1 MNIVLLGPPGA
12 GKGTQAKRIEKALG
26 LVQLSTGDMLRREI
40 AAGSELGKRAKSYMD
55 AGKLVP
61 DALIIDIIDRRLG
74 DPDCTKGVI
83 LDGFPRTVP
92 QAEALDRMMRQR
104 GLKMDHVIELKVDDE
119 IIVDRIAGRY
129 ACAKCGVGYHDR
141 FQKPK
146 VAGVCDACGGKEFV
160 RRSDDKPEVVRERLT
175 AFNRDTAPIIDYY
188 RKKGLLETV
197 DGMAPI
203 DAVTQELTGILG

>member
-1 MNIVLLGPPGA
+1 MLLGAPGA
-12 GKGTQAKRIEKALG
+12 GKGTQAKRLEDHYG

>member
-1 MNIVLLGPPGA
+1 MNLMLLGAPGA
-12 GKGTQAKRIEKALG
+12 GKGTQAKRLEDHYG

>member
-1 MNIVLLGPPGA
+1 MNLMLLGAPGA
-12 GKGTQAKRIEKALG
+12 GKGTQAKRLEDRYG

-40 AAGSELGKRAKSYMD
+40 AAGSEMGKKAKSFME

-61 DALIIDIIDRRLG
+61 DDLIIDIIERRLAG
-74 DPDCTKGVI
+74 PDCGKGVI

-92 QAEALDRMMRQR
+92 QAEALDMMLTQR
-104 GLKMDHVIELKVDDE
+104 KLKMDHVIELKVDDE
-119 IIVDRIAGRY
+119 VIVGRIAGRY
-129 ACAKCGVGYHDR
+129 ACAKCGAGYHDE

-146 VAGVCDACGGKEFV
+146 AAGICDACGGKEFT
-160 RRSDDKPEVVRERLT
+160 RRSDDKPEVVRERLA
-175 AFNRDTAPIIDYY
+175 AFHRDTAPIIDYY
-188 RKKGLLETV
+188 RNKGLLKTV